1 MEILSVIAKITLKVN
16 SYENNFLR
24 YFLKFKAAAFN
35 LFLICS
41 TQVLAEK
48 NNTNDLSFYVKNEL
62 IEIFRL
68 RTKFHAAMVS
78 CSRYIWITNSIKHRR
93 IWTANHTYMTLL
105 TNPVDHKG

>member
-16 SYENNFLR
+16 SYENNFPR

-41 TQVLAEK
+41 IQVLAED

-62 IEIFRL
+62 IEIFQL
-68 RTKFHAAMVS
+68 
-78 CSRYIWITNSIKHRR
+78 
-93 IWTANHTYMTLL
+93 
-105 TNPVDHKG
+105 